1 MAWPTSR
8 LKTWTACAVLALG
21 ALAQPGHA
29 EMPGSITIDPAPA
42 SSIGDPSA
50 FLDQAENLQRKNH
63 PRFVQM
69 LQQLHRETPKLSPRD
84 EWRLRYLDAWEV
96 MFQGNYAKSEQEL
109 RDIIEHASDEAIRLR
124 ASSLLLM
131 NLGWN
136 QRYEEAFTLA
146 NRLAAELPSIKD
158 PMTRFLVLMNLS
170 QMLDLAG
177 QTDLATK
184 YARMMDEAIPPGE
197 NRCLPLNLLVA
208 ALYNGKRLHSASPEV
223 QEGIDACT
231 AAQQPV
237 ATNSIRLVLGSLYI
251 DEKQPAKA
259 MALLDR
265 IASTIEVN
273 RFYPHM
279 LSAQAERAQAH
290 AMLGDDNAARN
301 AGLAAVAMAHKGEI
315 SEWLMVAYQVLYEV
329 EKRQGHAAAALAY
342 HEQYAAQDKGYLN
355 DVSARTL
362 AYEMAQQ
369 HLHVQRLETD
379 ALSKQNSILR
389 LQQALNTKAVETSRL
404 YIALLLMMLVS
415 IVFWLFRIKRSQLR
429 FKKLSCVDGLTGI
442 LNHQTF
448 IAEAERALH
457 LLEKKHGHACLMFID
472 LDHFKQINDT
482 HGHAVGDDMLKHVVS
497 LCRPLLRSTDLFGR
511 LGGEEFG
518 ILVLDCGREQGLML
532 AERLRKAIESTPASS
547 EGHDVSLS
555 ASIGMAFTGNSGYT
569 MQPLCRDA
577 DAALYRAKRGGRNRV
592 VADGGDEVHAKRA

>member
-1 MAWPTSR
+1 
-8 LKTWTACAVLALG
+8 
-21 ALAQPGHA
+21 
-29 EMPGSITIDPAPA
+29 
-42 SSIGDPSA
+42 
-50 FLDQAENLQRKNH
+50 
-63 PRFVQM
+63 
-69 LQQLHRETPKLSPRD
+69 
-84 EWRLRYLDAWEV
+84 

-109 RDIIEHASDEAIRLR
+109 RDIIEHASDDAIRLR

-146 NRLAAELPSIKD
+146 NRLASELPAIKD

-177 QTDLATK
+177 QTDLAIK

-223 QEGIDACT
+223 QAGIDACA

-237 ATNSIRLVLGSLYI
+237 ATNSIRLVLGSLFI

-259 MALLDR
+259 MALLDHV
-265 IASTIEVN
+265 APTIELN

-279 LSAQAERAQAH
+279 LSAQAERAQAQ
-290 AMLGDDNAARN
+290 AMLGNDGEARK
-301 AGLAAVAMAHKGEI
+301 AGLAAIAMAHPGEI

-342 HEQYAAQDKGYLN
+342 HEQYSAQDKGYLN

-369 HLHVQRLETD
+369 HLHVQRLETESL
-379 ALSKQNSILR
+379 AKQNSILR

-404 YIALLLMMLVS
+404 YIAMLLLLLVS

-448 IAEAERALH
+448 IADADRALH
-457 LLEKKHGHACLMFID
+457 LLDRKHGKACLMFID

-497 LCRPLLRSTDLFGR
+497 LCRPLLRSSDLFGR

-518 ILVLDCGREQGLML
+518 ILLLDCDREHGLML
-532 AERLRKAIESTPASS
+532 AERVRRTIETTPA
-547 EGHDVSLS
+547 GAGDQVVALS
-555 ASIGMAFTGNSGYT
+555 ASIGMAVTTTSGYA

-592 VADGGDEVHAKRA
+592 VADGDAAPGAKVA

>member
-1 MAWPTSR
+1 MARLPDR
-8 LKTWTACAVLALG
+8 LKTWTALAVLALG

-29 EMPGSITIDPAPA
+29 DMPGAIAAEPAAA
-42 SSIGDPSA
+42 STIGDATA
-50 FLDQAENLQRKNH
+50 FLDQAENLQRKDH

-69 LQQLHRETPKLSPRD
+69 LARLHREAPPLTPRD
-84 EWRLRYLDAWEV
+84 AWRLRYLDAWEV

-109 RDIIEHASDEAIRLR
+109 HDIIEHAGDDAIRLR

-146 NRLAAELPSIKD
+146 NRLASELPAIKD

-177 QTDLATK
+177 QTDLAIK
-184 YARMMDEAIPPGE
+184 YARMMDEAIPSGE

-223 QEGIDACT
+223 QAGIDACT
-231 AAQQPV
+231 DAQQPV
-237 ATNSIRLVLGSLYI
+237 ATNSIRLVLGSLFI

-259 MALLDR
+259 MALLDHV
-265 IASTIEVN
+265 APTIELN

-279 LSAQAERAQAH
+279 LSAQAERAQAQ
-290 AMLGDDNAARN
+290 AMLGNDGEARK
-301 AGLAAVAMAHKGEI
+301 AGLAAIAMAHQGEI
-315 SEWLMVAYQVLYEV
+315 SEWLMVAYEVLYQV

-369 HLHVQRLETD
+369 HLHVQRLETESL
-379 ALSKQNSILR
+379 AKQNSILR

-404 YIALLLMMLVS
+404 YIAMLLLLLVS

-448 IAEAERALH
+448 IADADRALH
-457 LLEKKHGHACLMFID
+457 LLDKKHGTACLMFID

-497 LCRPLLRSTDLFGR
+497 LCQPLLRSSDLFGR

-518 ILVLDCGREQGLML
+518 ILLLDCGREQGLML
-532 AERLRKAIESTPASS
+532 AERVRRTIEATPA
-547 EGHDVSLS
+547 GAGDQVVALS
-555 ASIGMAFTGNSGYT
+555 ASIGMAVTTTSGYA

-577 DAALYRAKRGGRNRV
+577 DAALYRAKRSGRNRV
-592 VADGGDEVHAKRA
+592 VADGDAATDAKVA

>member
-1 MAWPTSR
+1 MARLPNR
-8 LKTWTACAVLALG
+8 LKTWTALAVLGLG
-21 ALAQPGHA
+21 ALARPGHA
-29 EMPGSITIDPAPA
+29 SLMVDTATGPAVQSTI
-42 SSIGDPSA
+42 GNPSA
-50 FLDQAENLQRKNH
+50 FLDQAESLQRKDH
-63 PRFVQM
+63 PKFVQM
-69 LQQLHRETPKLSPRD
+69 LERLHRETPKLSPRD

-96 MFQGNYAKSEQEL
+96 MFQGNYAKSEEAL
-109 RDIIEHASDEAIRLR
+109 REIIAKAADDAIRFR

-146 NRLAAELPSIKD
+146 NRLASELPSIKD

-177 QTDLATK
+177 QTDLAIK
-184 YARMMDEAIPPGE
+184 YARMMDEAIPAGE

-259 MALLDR
+259 LALLDR
-265 IASTIEVN
+265 IEPTVRLN

-279 LSAQAERAQAH
+279 LSAQAERAQALS
-290 AMLGDDNAARN
+290 MLGNDSEARK
-301 AGLAAVAMAHKGEI
+301 AGLAAAAMAHQGEI
-315 SEWLMVAYQVLYEV
+315 SEWLMVAYEVLYEV
-329 EKRQGHAAAALAY
+329 EKRQGHTAAALVY

-355 DVSARTL
+355 DISARTL

-379 ALSKQNSILR
+379 ALAKQNSILR
-389 LQQALNTKAVETSRL
+389 LQQALNTKAVETGRL

-415 IVFWLFRIKRSQLR
+415 IVLWLFRIKRSQLR

-448 IAEAERALH
+448 IAEASRALH
-457 LLEKKHGHACLMFID
+457 LTEKKHGKACLIFID

-482 HGHAVGDDMLKHVVS
+482 HGHAVGDDMLKHVVT
-497 LCRPLLRSTDLFGR
+497 LCRPLLRTSDLFGR

-518 ILVLDCGREQGLML
+518 ILFVDCGREQGMML
-532 AERLRKAIESTPASS
+532 AERVRKTIEASP
-547 EGHDVSLS
+547 GHCEDLAVALS
-555 ASIGMAFTGNSGYT
+555 ASIGMAVTDTSGYA

-592 VADGGDEVHAKRA
+592 VTDNGDEKHAKRA